1 MAHFLPAS
9 AGKQGRP
16 RRSVVIQ
23 RRFRACVRRFPCF
36 LSLILLAGLLPAS
49 AEAQVINCVKTGF
62 TRCDCK
68 SPYTLRC
75 SHAEGHVQWNALL
88 GGAAVL
94 IKDDRGR
101 VKETLRMG
109 TSELRGFNLHSIHE
123 GDAFREKLE
132 SMGKLPRG
140 HSYEIRDFWLSG
152 SLPMFND
159 LNMEDPKGTI
169 AEVNRRM
176 EPPDRCFY
184 TEDPY
189 AIDIRSPDGYSTVIC
204 TGEVQCRPRNGGGD
218 YLTSAICL
226 VTDIQGDVGVCPDA
240 STCLAEDVPSIRP
253 FKLVPRRSR

>member
-1 MAHFLPAS
+1 M
-9 AGKQGRP
+9 RP
-16 RRSVVIQ
+16 TVPV
-23 RRFRACVRRFPCF
+23 F

-62 TRCDCK
+62 TRCDCR
-68 SPYTLRC
+68 SPYTIRC
-75 SHAEGHVQWNALL
+75 SHAEGHVQWNAFL

-101 VKETLRMG
+101 VKETLRIG

-159 LNMEDPKGTI
+159 LNMEEPKGTI

-184 TEDPY
+184 TKDPF
-189 AIDIRSPDGYSTVIC
+189 AVDIGPDGYSTTVCI
-204 TGEVQCRPRNGGGD
+204 GEVQCRPRNGGND
-218 YLTSAICL
+218 YLNTAICL
-226 VTDIQGDVGVCPDA
+226 ALDRSCPDA
-240 STCLAEDVPSIRP
+240 SSCVADNTPLIHP
-253 FKLVPRRSR
+253 FTPVPRSSR

>member
-1 MAHFLPAS
+1 M
-9 AGKQGRP
+9 RP
-16 RRSVVIQ
+16 TVPV
-23 RRFRACVRRFPCF
+23 F

-49 AEAQVINCVKTGF
+49 AEAQVIKCVKTGL

-68 SPYTLRC
+68 SPYTIRC

-184 TEDPY
+184 TEDPW
-189 AIDIRSPDGYSTVIC
+189 AFAVGDFETAFCVGT
-204 TGEVQCRPRNGGGD
+204 VQCRPGNGGSE
-218 YLTSAICL
+218 YTNYAMCAAP
-226 VTDIQGDVGVCPDA
+226 DIQGDVGRCPDA
-240 STCLAEDVPSIRP
+240 SWCVHWEDESLLRSLGLRP
-253 FKLVPRRSR
+253 